1 MIRVRF
7 TFQKTDLIRYI
18 GHLDLH
24 HIWIRCFRR
33 AHLQVAHSLGFHP
46 QPRIQMASAIS
57 LGYTG
62 SREMLECW
70 LDEELTLQEIQNRL
84 QLVLHPGIK
93 LVKVEEV
100 DLREKPIQVRICGA
114 WYSINVQSMLPVSLS
129 QKIEVLLAQPEI
141 WTERKGKQINI
152 RPFIHS
158 IDFNSEREELIMHL
172 SAGENT
178 TGRVD
183 EILKLLEINPL
194 ECLVDRAAIE
204 LDNAE

>member
-33 AHLQVAHSLGFHP
+33 ANLKVAHSQGFHP

-62 SREMLECW
+62 SRELLECW
-70 LDEELTLQEIQNRL
+70 LDDELTLQEIQTRL
-84 QLVLHPGIK
+84 EPVLHPGIR

-100 DLREKPIQVRICGA
+100 DLREKPIQVQICGA
-114 WYSINVQSMLPVSLS
+114 WYIADLPQVDPSGLTE
-129 QKIEVLLAQPEI
+129 KIDHLLEQAEV
-141 WTERKGKQINI
+141 WVERKNKQINI
-152 RPFIHS
+152 RPFLHS
-158 IDFNSEREELIMHL
+158 LDFKQNENQLILHL

-183 EILKLLEINPL
+183 EILKLLDIDPL
-194 ECLVDRAAIE
+194 ECVVDRAAIE
-204 LDNAE
+204 LDNAN